1 LPLLLEVVGH
11 SHATEGFDEIVV
23 ARRLTALALVS
34 LWAALPPGG
43 SFVDDDGSVHEG
55 SIEAI
60 AAEAIT
66 LGCNPPANDRFCPGD
81 AVDRGTMAAF
91 VARAFDL
98 PSTSDDYF
106 DDDDGHTFES
116 AINRLAASGITKGC
130 DPPDNESFCPDGD
143 MTRGAMAAMLA
154 RAFHYPESN
163 VDRFVDDN
171 GHVFEGAIERIAA
184 AGVTVGCNPPD
195 GDEFCPDDTVTR
207 AEMATFLTR
216 ALDLRPIKPPPRSID
231 LYVLAKSGFDE
242 YTGSPSVED
251 QGWMREHYEF
261 MTVWSPYF
269 DSRLSWFPNAVEYS
283 DVMALKDLD
292 HPDWILGDSSGDP
305 LYVDFGCSGGKCPQY
320 AADIGNQGYRDWFV
334 AELKTLAAKGYAGFY
349 LDDVNMSWRISDGS
363 ERVQPIDPRTGK
375 TMTIEAWRSYMAEFV
390 EQIEREAPGIII
402 HNPLWTSD
410 SPNFDDPAVARQ
422 LAAADWV
429 QIEHG
434 FNDEGLQGGT
444 GRYAARNLF
453 AYVDWVHSLGTKVMW
468 LEEDGGS
475 PEKHES
481 NLAAYLL
488 TYAPGDVI
496 STEDWEA
503 IAPDTIWE
511 GYLLELGAPLGPRT
525 ESQGVFQREFQH
537 GTVLVNEPDNNTKTI
552 QLPGNRI
559 DGTNTTQVSIPP
571 GTGIIIQNP

>member
-1 LPLLLEVVGH
+1 VTVRGGAVWRVVAICVVVGGVFLV
-11 SHATEGFDEIVV
+11 AIQLFDGEVEPIDSETSGNTTV
-23 ARRLTALALVS
+23 TS
-34 LWAALPPGG
+34 SG
-43 SFVDDDGSVHEG
+43 DSVPE
-55 SIEAI
+55 
-60 AAEAIT
+60 
-66 LGCNPPANDRFCPGD
+66 
-81 AVDRGTMAAF
+81 
-91 VARAFDL
+91 DL
-98 PSTSDDYF
+98 P
-106 DDDDGHTFES
+106 ES
-116 AINRLAASGITKGC
+116 
-130 DPPDNESFCPDGD
+130 
-143 MTRGAMAAMLA
+143 
-154 RAFHYPESN
+154 
-163 VDRFVDDN
+163 
-171 GHVFEGAIERIAA
+171 HV
-184 AGVTVGCNPPD
+184 
-195 GDEFCPDDTVTR
+195 
-207 AEMATFLTR
+207 
-216 ALDLRPIKPPPRSID
+216 D

-251 QGWMREHYEF
+251 RGWMREHYEF

>member
-1 LPLLLEVVGH
+1 
-11 SHATEGFDEIVV
+11 
-23 ARRLTALALVS
+23 
-34 LWAALPPGG
+34 
-43 SFVDDDGSVHEG
+43 
-55 SIEAI
+55 
-60 AAEAIT
+60 
-66 LGCNPPANDRFCPGD
+66 
-81 AVDRGTMAAF
+81 
-91 VARAFDL
+91 
-98 PSTSDDYF
+98 
-106 DDDDGHTFES
+106 
-116 AINRLAASGITKGC
+116 
-130 DPPDNESFCPDGD
+130 